1 MSSEVEKLYKLAEVK
16 AKCIIN
22 GGCSH
27 TIKCEECN
35 CYLFSPFTA
44 EKQLE
49 LIKLLCQRCDLTI
62 SRFSEWEFVHYDGQ
76 EPINLSGK
84 DFVET
89 LAKLVNMYWQDLTE
103 EEKSEIKRF
112 LGNE

>member
-1 MSSEVEKLYKLAEVK
+1 MSEIEKLYELAGVEQK
-16 AKCIIN
+16 YFEHFH
-22 GGCSH
+22 GDG
-27 TIKCEECN
+27 
-35 CYLFSPFTA
+35 YDYPPFTV

-49 LIKLLCQRCDLTI
+49 LIKLLCQQCDLTI
-62 SRFSEWEFVHYDGQ
+62 SHFSKWDFVHYDGQ

-103 EEKSEIKRF
+103 TEKAEIKRI
-112 LGNE
+112 LENE